1 MYAIVEIGGRQ
12 HKLEPDAVVKVDKLD
27 AETGDEIKLDKV
39 LAVSDDEGALKVGTP
54 YLDKA
59 SVTARV
65 VQQGR
70 DRKVLVV
77 KFKAKKRYLRR
88 KGHRQHFTQI
98 QIKEIKG

>member
-12 HKLEPDAVVKVDKLD
+12 HMVEPDKTVKVDKLD
-27 AETGDEIKLDKV
+27 AETGDEISLDKV
-39 LAVSDDEGALKVGTP
+39 LAISDDEGELKVGTP

-70 DRKVLVV
+70 DRKVRIV
-77 KFKAKKRYLRR
+77 KFKAKKHYLRK
-88 KGHRQHFTQI
+88 KGHRQHFTQL
-98 QIKEIKG
+98 QVMEIKG